1 MEVDTEKGTKKLVR
15 MIGAVEDDEFD
26 IQSGLKTGWAVTFC
40 ILYIIVMIISILC
53 YFLTIRAVALE
64 VRAHNT
70 TYLLVLLLFFAAII
84 EFGVIVGGINFI
96 PFVKKMFNNLHSE
109 LMARFGYFSY
119 TDTNCKLLTFA
130 IHGNR
135 ILQVNIIN

>member
-1 MEVDTEKGTKKLVR
+1 MNESTLVIKQQKWKLTRRKGTKKVVR

-84 EFGVIVGGINFI
+84 EFGVIVGG
-96 PFVKKMFNNLHSE
+96 LS
-109 LMARFGYFSY
+109 
-119 TDTNCKLLTFA
+119 
-130 IHGNR
+130 
-135 ILQVNIIN
+135 ILYPSLRD

>member
-1 MEVDTEKGTKKLVR
+1 

-40 ILYIIVMIISILC
+40 ILYLIVMIISILC

-84 EFGVIVGGINFI
+84 EFGVIVGGINYLS
-96 PFVKKMFNNLHSE
+96 FVM
-109 LMARFGYFSY
+109 R
-119 TDTNCKLLTFA
+119 LLT
-130 IHGNR
+130 
-135 ILQVNIIN
+135 NISIQS

>member
-1 MEVDTEKGTKKLVR
+1 

-26 IQSGLKTGWAVTFC
+26 IQSGLKAGWAITFC
-40 ILYIIVMIISILC
+40 VLYIIVMIISILC
-53 YFLTIRAVALE
+53 YFVTVRAVALE
-64 VRAHNT
+64 IRAHNT

-84 EFGVIVGGINFI
+84 EFGVIVGGKLYPLRNET
-96 PFVKKMFNNLHSE
+96 FNKLSAE

-130 IHGNR
+130 IYGNR
-135 ILQVNIIN
+135 ILQVNINCMTYDIHESK